1 MTNPISPDKEVERL
15 TTELETAKQLLQ
27 QLKED
32 QRIKDKE
39 LENFA
44 YVVSHDLK
52 SPLASIL
59 LTSEMLREY
68 FGETIDGDN
77 DQLLKVMNRAIFKI
91 KNLADGILAY
101 YRAERAMNDITETF
115 DLTSSVQMLVAI
127 LKAGP
132 SAEIHYPREEILIHT
147 NKASLEQILN
157 NLLQNALR
165 YNDKERKIL
174 HIRFREAGSF
184 YYFEV
189 QDNGRGI
196 AAADQQRIFELFTSL
211 GTDRSGVPGV
221 GIGLTVARKL
231 VEKLGGEMSVRS
243 VPAEGSVFE
252 FSIKK

>member
-15 TTELETAKQLLQ
+15 TTELETTRRQLQ

-32 QRIKDKE
+32 QLVKDKE

-101 YRAERAMNDITETF
+101 YRAERAMDDITETF

-127 LKAGP
+127 QKVGP
-132 SAEIHYPREEILIHT
+132 AAEIHYSQEEILIRT
-147 NKASLEQILN
+147 NKAALEQILSH
-157 NLLQNALR
+157 LLQNALR

-196 AAADQQRIFELFTSL
+196 AEADQQRIFELFTSL
-211 GTDRSGVPGV
+211 GTDPSGVPGF
-221 GIGLTVARKL
+221 GIGLTVVRKL
-231 VEKLGGEMSVRS
+231 VEKLGGEISLRS

>member
-15 TTELETAKQLLQ
+15 TTELETTRRQLQ

-39 LENFA
+39 MENFA

-101 YRAERAMNDITETF
+101 YRAERTMNDITETF
-115 DLTSSVQMLVAI
+115 DLTSSMQMLVEI
-127 LKAGP
+127 LKPGP
-132 SAEIHYPREEILIHT
+132 AAEIHYPREEILICT
-147 NKASLEQILN
+147 NKAAMEQILN
-157 NLLQNALR
+157 NLLQNALQ

-211 GTDRSGVPGV
+211 GTDPSAVPGL
-221 GIGLTVARKL
+221 GIGLTITRKL
-231 VEKLGGEMSVRS
+231 VEKLGGEISLRS
-243 VPAEGSVFE
+243 IPAEGSVFE